1 MKSAKK
7 HSFYPVNEVEKVLHE
22 VPKGHLSDRVN
33 ELILKGLSFEQQEK
47 VAIAYQQYDS
57 KLSATHQRIVEDS
70 SVRLLSEGAFTSE
83 DEVEDYI

>member
-7 HSFYPVNEVEKVLHE
+7 HSFYPVSQVEGVLSA

-47 VAIAYQQYDS
+47 VALAYQRYEIGRAS
-57 KLSATHQRIVEDS
+57 CRERV
-70 SVRLLSEGAFTSE
+70 
-83 DEVEDYI
+83 